1 VKWKKALTEPSF
13 WILLA
18 ANIYLVY
25 KYEQDPDIF
34 STIIWLYWSQ
44 NILYGFFNFLDIL
57 TTKKADLSTQ
67 LQPSLAPE
75 DLPGNEKRI
84 ISATAWTFLFHFGF
98 FHVVYL
104 FFLFSMTSSARFD
117 WTFFKY
123 YLLVFLVFQV
133 INFTQH
139 KIQNRNRAMD
149 IGKMFFTPYLRVIP
163 MHLCI
168 LIPAFLHLTS
178 LTVFLVLKVI
188 ADVFMFVITNNYY
201 QKSPAAEVTALNIE
215 SMISPE

>member
-1 VKWKKALTEPSF
+1 MKWKKVLPDPSF
-13 WILLA
+13 WILLL
-18 ANIYLVY
+18 ANLYLVY
-25 KYEQDPDIF
+25 KYERDPNIF
-34 STIIWLYWSQ
+34 STLIWLYWSQ

-67 LQPSLAPE
+67 LQPSLAADDKPN
-75 DLPGNEKRI
+75 DEKGI
-84 ISATAWTFLFHFGF
+84 INATAWVFLFHFGF

-104 FFLFSMTSSARFD
+104 FFLVSMTKLNLFD

-133 INFTQH
+133 INFIQH
-139 KIQNRNRAMD
+139 KIQNRDKVMD
-149 IGKMFFTPYLRVIP
+149 ISRMFFTPYLRVIP

-178 LTVFLVLKVI
+178 LTVFLVLKVL
-188 ADVFMFVITNNYY
+188 ADIIMYVLTNSYY
-201 QKSPAAEVTALNIE
+201 QKNPTAEVTAINIK
-215 SMISPE
+215 SMITPD